1 MKLYTSEHSR
11 EADKYA
17 IEQMGI
23 PSVVLMEHA
32 SRGVFEEIVA
42 RFPNVLLNN
51 FIVLYGTGNNGGD
64 ALSVARMLLFAGCK
78 VNIVEAVG
86 APKTSD
92 SQLQMDMLLKT
103 AHGKDNLKQIT
114 KSEVSKYINDNTIVL
129 DGVFGTGF
137 KAVSSKPLEKALVKL
152 FKEVRKAPYI
162 ISIDIPSGV
171 DSDTGEVAPGA
182 IEVDCTISFI
192 FPKVGLFIAP
202 ASIHAGDVIVKPLFF
217 PVKHIN
223 TNYELITEHF
233 AKELIAPLKR
243 TPNSHKGTYG
253 HVAIISPDKGME
265 GAVAMSAMAALK
277 SGAGL
282 VTVLAVNET
291 TDVLR
296 QRMSMLTP
304 EIMVSSIKIDDK
316 TGSELMN
323 DFKKFNSVV
332 VGPGFGKE
340 RKTIL
345 KKILEY
351 VAIPMVID
359 ADALNLISND
369 HNLFDIIRNKNAI
382 LTPHPGEMSRLFP
395 EIKDVQEHRLVVLEK
410 YVKGQKFSLLLKGY
424 RSMLGRGDGHVF
436 VNYTGN
442 PSLSKGGSGDVLS
455 GLIASF
461 NAQGLEIWKA
471 GVLGMYVHGLCA
483 DRLVMEDKNSDF
495 GILPTDII
503 NEMGPVIRCLTE

>member
-1 MKLYTSEHSR
+1 MKIYTSEHSK

-17 IEQMGI
+17 IDQMGI

-51 FIVLYGTGNNGGD
+51 FIVMYGTGNNGGD

-78 VNIVEAVG
+78 VNIVESVG
-86 APKTSD
+86 APKTPD

-103 AHGKDNLKQIT
+103 AHGKDNLKQIA
-114 KSEVSKYINDNTIVL
+114 KNEISKHIDDNTIVI
-129 DGVFGTGF
+129 DGVIGTGF
-137 KAVSSKPLEKALVKL
+137 KVEPSRSLSKDLIKL
-152 FKEVRKAPYI
+152 FKDVRKAPYVF
-162 ISIDIPSGV
+162 SIDVPSGIDV
-171 DSDTGEVAPGA
+171 NTGEVTQGA
-182 IEVDCTISFI
+182 IEADCTISFI

-217 PVKHIN
+217 PIKNID

-233 AKELIAPLKR
+233 AKGLIDPLKR
-243 TPNSHKGTYG
+243 TSNSHKGTYG

-277 SGAGL
+277 SGTGL

-291 TDVLR
+291 TDALR
-296 QRMSMLTP
+296 QRMPMLTP
-304 EIMVSSIKIDDK
+304 EIMVSSITIEDK
-316 TGSELMN
+316 TGPELMD
-323 DFKKFNSVV
+323 DFKKFNSMV
-332 VGPGFGKE
+332 VGPGFGKK

-345 KKILEY
+345 KKLLEHLTL
-351 VAIPMVID
+351 PMVID
-359 ADALNLISND
+359 ADALNLISENSA
-369 HNLFDIIRNKNAI
+369 LFDVVKGKEAI
-382 LTPHPGEMSRLFP
+382 LTPHPGEMSRLFL
-395 EIKDVQEHRLVVLEK
+395 EIKDIQEHRLRALEK
-410 YVKGQKFSLLLKGY
+410 YVKGQKFCVLLKGY
-424 RSMLGRGDGHVF
+424 RSMLGRGNGHVF

-471 GVLGMYVHGLCA
+471 GILGMYVHGLCA
-483 DRLVMEDKNSDF
+483 DKLVMEDKSSDF

-503 NEMGPVIRCLTE
+503 NELGPVIRCLTE

>member
-1 MKLYTSEHSR
+1 MKIYTSQHSK

-42 RFPNVLLNN
+42 RFPNVHLNN
-51 FIVLYGTGNNGGD
+51 FLVLYGTGNNGGD
-64 ALSVARMLLFAGCK
+64 ALSVSRMLLFAGCK

-86 APKTSD
+86 APKTPD
-92 SQLQMDMLLKT
+92 SQLQMEMLLKT
-103 AHGKDNLKQIT
+103 AHGKDNLKQIA
-114 KSEVSKYINDNTIVL
+114 KSEVSKHINDNTIVI

-137 KAVSSKPLEKALVKL
+137 KVESTKSLDSDLIKL
-152 FKEVRKAPYI
+152 FKDIRKAPYV
-162 ISIDIPSGV
+162 ISVDVPSGV

-182 IEVDCTISFI
+182 IEADCTISFI

-202 ASIHAGDVIVKPLFF
+202 ASMHAGDVIVKPLFF
-217 PVKHIN
+217 PVKHIK

-233 AKELIAPLKR
+233 ARELIEPLKR
-243 TPNSHKGTYG
+243 TANSHKGTYG

-265 GAVAMSAMAALK
+265 GAVAMSAMAALR

-282 VTVLAVNET
+282 VTVIAVNET
-291 TDVLR
+291 TDLLR

-304 EIMVSSIKIDDK
+304 EIMVSGIKIDDK
-316 TGSELMN
+316 TGPELMD
-323 DFKKFNSVV
+323 DFKKFNSLVI
-332 VGPGFGKE
+332 GPGFGKT
-340 RKTIL
+340 RKAIL
-345 KKILEY
+345 KKILEHIT
-351 VAIPMVID
+351 IPMVID
-359 ADALNLISND
+359 ADALNLIAED
-369 HNLFDIIRNKNAI
+369 HDLFDIMKKKEAI
-382 LTPHPGEMSRLFP
+382 LTPHPGEMSRLVP
-395 EIKDVQEHRLVVLEK
+395 QSKDIQEHRLRALEE
-410 YVKGQKFSLLLKGY
+410 YVKGQKFCVLLKGY
-424 RSMLGRGDGHVF
+424 RSMLGLGDGRVF
-436 VNYTGN
+436 INYTGN

-461 NAQGLEIWKA
+461 SAQGLEIWKA

-483 DRLVMEDKNSDF
+483 DRLVTEEKNSDF

-503 NEMGPVIRCLTE
+503 NELGTVIRCLTE